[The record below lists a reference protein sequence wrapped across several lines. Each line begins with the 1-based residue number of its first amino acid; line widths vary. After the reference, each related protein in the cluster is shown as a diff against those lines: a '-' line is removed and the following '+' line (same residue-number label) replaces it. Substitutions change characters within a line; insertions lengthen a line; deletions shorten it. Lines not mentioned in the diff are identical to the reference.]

1 MYYAYSIQYITIT
14 LYMLTSLCIF
24 HSQAIVCDISFAVV
38 CSAAV
43 NFVEIYYVLKIV
55 LAFCVLFVFDKF
67 TKSTIYEKIR
77 EKKQTKQKSI

>member
-1 MYYAYSIQYITIT
+1 MT
-14 LYMLTSLCIF
+14 TSLCIF

-67 TKSTIYEKIR
+67 TKSTIDRKYEK
-77 EKKQTKQKSI
+77 KNKQNKNQFDAKY